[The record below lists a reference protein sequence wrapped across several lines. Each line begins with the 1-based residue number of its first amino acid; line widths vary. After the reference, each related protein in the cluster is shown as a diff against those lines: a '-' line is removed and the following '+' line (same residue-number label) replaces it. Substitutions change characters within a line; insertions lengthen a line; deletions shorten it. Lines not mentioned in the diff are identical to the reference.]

1 MSRINAGRGASAVEP
16 ATSPTIGIA
25 CLMSSIAHRA
35 LTINAGSSTLRFALF
50 ESRDVTRPVFR
61 GKVDRIDPSR
71 SRWTVSFRE
80 TGDKDDRNIDSATHE
95 STTGY
100 LLNWL
105 DSSTEF
111 RDIDIVAHR
120 VVHGRLHARPEWVTP
135 PLLEE
140 LQSLVA
146 LDPEHLPFAIALITA
161 LQKRYPALQ
170 QLACFDTTFHRDMP
184 EVAKRLPIPRRYQA
198 MGIER
203 YGFHGLSYS
212 FLMKELI
219 RLGDPAATSGRVI
232 LAHLGS
238 GASLAAVRNGIG
250 VDTSMGFTPA
260 SGIMMSTRSGDL
272 DPGLGQYLER
282 TQNLDSSQFVHMA
295 NHGSGLLGVSESSA
309 DMRELLSR
317 EGTDLRASEA
327 IAMFCYQVRKCIG
340 AFAAALGGLDTLVFS
355 GGIGENAPPVRERVC
370 RELGFLGVELN
381 DAANAQSAPVIS
393 SDASRVGVRVIR
405 TDEELMLAQLAFA
418 AHARTTGP
426 TP

>member
-1 MSRINAGRGASAVEP
+1 MN
-16 ATSPTIGIA
+16 
-25 CLMSSIAHRA
+25 SIARRV

-50 ESRDVTRPVFR
+50 ENRDGARSIFR

-80 TGDKDDRNIDSATHE
+80 TGDEEDRSIDGATQE

-100 LLNWL
+100 LLDWL
-105 DSSTEF
+105 DSRARLS
-111 RDIDIVAHR
+111 DIGIVAHR
-120 VVHGRLHARPEWVTP
+120 VVHGRLHPRPEWVTP

-140 LQSLVA
+140 LQSLIA
-146 LDPEHLPFAIALITA
+146 LDPEHLPFAIALIA
-161 LQKRYPALQ
+161 AIQKRYPTLP

-272 DPGLGQYLER
+272 DPGLAQYLEK
-282 TQNLDSSQFVHMA
+282 TQSLDSSQFVHMA
-295 NHGSGLLGVSESSA
+295 NHSSGLLGVSESSA
-309 DMRELLSR
+309 DMRELLSH
-317 EGTDLRASEA
+317 EGTDVRASEA

-355 GGIGENAPPVRERVC
+355 GGIGENAPQVRERVC

-381 DAANAQSAPVIS
+381 DVANAQSTPVIS
-393 SDASRVGVRVIR
+393 SDASHVGVRVIG
-405 TDEELMLAQLAFA
+405 TNEELMLAQLAFA
-418 AHARTTGP
+418 AHSRTEGL